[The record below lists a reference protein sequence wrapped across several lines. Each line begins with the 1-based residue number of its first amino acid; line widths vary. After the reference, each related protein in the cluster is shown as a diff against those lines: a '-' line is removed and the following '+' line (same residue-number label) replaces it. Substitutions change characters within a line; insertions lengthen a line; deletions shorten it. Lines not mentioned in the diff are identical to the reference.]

1 MASSAQRASRKQ
13 RERKILLDL
22 LRELRKQKGLTQDQ
36 MAKAIGAKQAF
47 VSKYETGERRLDFLD
62 LVAICEVLS
71 LSIVKFAERFETAR
85 KGRWSLA
92 VELEAP
98 NSSPDAFIFPNTDG
112 GFMDSGNYQD
122 QRWLRWR
129 WNFGSSKLNFQ
140 VLRRTMATLAQG
152 KGSAKDTKLSSLWPA
167 SREKGRGCSSRPAWC
182 PCRHHQPAD
191 QDVVQAVAWD
201 GVERPAPAF
210 SGAAETVLAV
220 TYENVEG
227 CASTVKHCK
236 DVQG

>member
-85 KGRWSLA
+85 KGR
-92 VELEAP
+92 
-98 NSSPDAFIFPNTDG
+98 
-112 GFMDSGNYQD
+112 
-122 QRWLRWR
+122 
-129 WNFGSSKLNFQ
+129 
-140 VLRRTMATLAQG
+140 
-152 KGSAKDTKLSSLWPA
+152 
-167 SREKGRGCSSRPAWC
+167 
-182 PCRHHQPAD
+182 
-191 QDVVQAVAWD
+191 
-201 GVERPAPAF
+201 
-210 SGAAETVLAV
+210 
-220 TYENVEG
+220 
-227 CASTVKHCK
+227 
-236 DVQG
+236 